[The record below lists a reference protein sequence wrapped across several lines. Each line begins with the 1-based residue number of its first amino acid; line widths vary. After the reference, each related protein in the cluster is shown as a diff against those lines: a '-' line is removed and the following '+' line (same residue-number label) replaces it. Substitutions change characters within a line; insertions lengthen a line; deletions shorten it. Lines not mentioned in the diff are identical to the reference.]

1 MGRFSWCR
9 ETRLKSVST
18 AFFAALAGVLLVVGG
33 HATLQAAHLAVR
45 GGETHA
51 FWGDRARGGFAIGF
65 GAEFFGH
72 FGTPVGEWKNDDYP
86 SFRPVPELENTDS
99 RYF

>member
-45 GGETHA
+45 GGKTNA
-51 FWGDRARGGFAIGF
+51 LGRDGTGGGFALGF

-72 FGTPVGEWKNDDYP
+72 FGTPVGE
-86 SFRPVPELENTDS
+86 
-99 RYF
+99 

>member
-1 MGRFSWCR
+1 
-9 ETRLKSVST
+9 
-18 AFFAALAGVLLVVGG
+18 
-33 HATLQAAHLAVR
+33 VR
-45 GGETHA
+45 GGKTNA
-51 FWGDRARGGFAIGF
+51 LGRDGTGGGFALGF